1 MFVVNPDFFLLPTY
15 RISPFSTSSISII
28 NHLADDNYCDTYLDK
43 KFNTTNWHYTING
56 REAIEFALSHYSLE
70 KDDVVTILTTSGN
83 AYISSCITET
93 IEKFCNWNRLIL
105 PTTKLLF
112 VNHEFGYPYP
122 NMEELYSFNLPIIE
136 DCCTTFFSQDDKS
149 MIGKYGDFTIYSFPK
164 FFPIQIGGVLVS
176 NSEKKMK
183 ESQFIDDEQIKYIQ
197 KVVSFHLKNEEELL
211 KKRSINFNYAL
222 KKFLTLGFTLRFQQ
236 KQIIVPSVLLLNNN
250 GVIEDLPALKTHF
263 TNYGIQSS
271 VFYGEDAFF
280 IPNHQTLSTVDIDYI
295 YNSLVV
301 FINKKI

>member
-1 MFVVNPDFFLLPTY
+1 
-15 RISPFSTSSISII
+15 
-28 NHLADDNYCDTYLDK
+28 
-43 KFNTTNWHYTING
+43 
-56 REAIEFALSHYSLE
+56 
-70 KDDVVTILTTSGN
+70 
-83 AYISSCITET
+83 
-93 IEKFCNWNRLIL
+93 
-105 PTTKLLF
+105 

-211 KKRSINFNYAL
+211 EKRSINFNYAL

-263 TNYGIQSS
+263 TNYGRQSS